1 VSQDGYALKPTEN
14 INKLMSDYLRN
25 ANIPQGIYPGLIGTF
40 LTVIQN
46 NGATEEWSLEWMKT
60 INFMQHMEQGFN
72 AEWRNRSNAGNDQ
85 ELLSHIHNTETEMAQ
100 RRILRKNGNYQTQ
113 HTFPAVLQPNSYS
126 ASKFQTPT
134 RPPALLG
141 AQALTKRGQRA
152 ASKPDITPAHD
163 ESLES
168 MQREI
173 ASLRRTV
180 NELTIVPVD

>member
-1 VSQDGYALKPTEN
+1 
-14 INKLMSDYLRN
+14 
-25 ANIPQGIYPGLIGTF
+25 
-40 LTVIQN
+40 
-46 NGATEEWSLEWMKT
+46 MKT
-60 INFMQHMEQGFN
+60 INFMQHMEQGFHVT
-72 AEWRNRSNAGNDQ
+72 WRNRSDAGNDQ
-85 ELLSHIHNTETEMAQ
+85 ELLSYIHNTETDMAQ
-100 RRILRKNGNYQTQ
+100 RRILRKNGNYQMQ
-113 HTFPAVLQPNSYS
+113 HTFPSTLQPNSFS
-126 ASKFQTPT
+126 HFVSKFQTPT